1 MKFRTS
7 FIAVALR
14 SVPPTVGVN
23 KLVVL
28 SITNLVV
35 SLETYDE
42 CGDVHS
48 TVNY

>member
-7 FIAVALR
+7 FVAVALR

-28 SITNLVV
+28 SITNLVM

-42 CGDVHS
+42 YRVVHL
-48 TVNY
+48 TMNY